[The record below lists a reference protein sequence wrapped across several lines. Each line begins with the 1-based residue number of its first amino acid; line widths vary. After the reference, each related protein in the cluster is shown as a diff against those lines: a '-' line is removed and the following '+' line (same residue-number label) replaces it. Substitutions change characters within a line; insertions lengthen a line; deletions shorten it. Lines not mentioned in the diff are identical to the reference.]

1 MKTNEE
7 NSVAI
12 VNAAQVG
19 LDKIDKWAIG
29 VVHEIAP
36 VIVKYYYASEATF
49 NGVEFLRDAVR
60 YLDSRNEALNEN
72 KNWLE
77 LLHDFAKKVDFDK
90 TRRF

>member
-7 NSVAI
+7 NANAI
-12 VNAAQVG
+12 VTDAQAR
-19 LDKIDKWAIG
+19 LDVLNKWASDTVG
-29 VVHEIAP
+29 EISP
-36 VIVKYYYASEATF
+36 VIVKYYYATEQTF
-49 NGVEFLRDAVR
+49 NGVAFLRDAVR

-72 KNWLE
+72 KHWLE